1 MISVL
6 LFGFLWW
13 SSSWWWWPHIAG
25 CKMFVS
31 LLRAGLT
38 DLVQFFCKMYFV
50 WVSWSHEKNL
60 VQFFW
65 FYPPKWQF
73 FPRGGTWPAKL
84 PELRALPSILAKC
97 SLKKLHS
104 SLVEV
109 SGCPLCWNWGQ
120 CPHFWQTAEHGS
132 FQLMAIISNWYS
144 DTMNSS
150 WMVVQWIPYVSTFHI
165 NGVVNITDWTNMP

>member
-1 MISVL
+1 MIFVIYIWILDHLVGGGNPVWASVNYVGHCWGL
-6 LFGFLWW
+6 KWSFLT
-13 SSSWWWWPHIAG
+13 I
-25 CKMFVS
+25 
-31 LLRAGLT
+31 
-38 DLVQFFCKMYFV
+38 FFCKMYFLY
-50 WVSWSHEKNL
+50 VSRSRKKNL
-60 VQFFW
+60 VHFLLVLPPQMAFFS
-65 FYPPKWQF
+65 
-73 FPRGGTWPAKL
+73 RGGTWPARL

-97 SLKKLHS
+97 SVKKLHS

-109 SGCPLCWNWGQ
+109 SGWPLCWNWGQ

-150 WMVVQWIPYVSTFHI
+150 WMVVQWIPDVSTFHL